1 MAQSIQGQFKSE
13 SYFGLE
19 KSKFLSVSH
28 LQRRPP
34 SSRPSKINMKSHY
47 FILIGTLVA
56 GLAVLTGCGD
66 SSGNKKKTAFVS
78 IGTGSETG
86 VYYPAGGAIA
96 EIVNQ
101 STAIHGVKASAQ
113 TSKGSVDNIN
123 SVLAGNIQFGI
134 AQSDAQFN
142 AVQGLAAW
150 ESNPQSGLRSIFS
163 LHPEAVTLVAAVDSG
178 INTLADLKGKRVNL
192 GEPGSGTRGNAEA
205 VLKTAGIALSDL
217 AAAESLNAREAPR
230 VLQDNR
236 IDAFFY
242 TVGHPAG
249 AIKEATSGTRALK
262 FISITG
268 MDDLLKQY
276 PYFRKTTINKEFY
289 PKAQGE
295 NAETFGFITTVVTS
309 ADVSEDVVYN
319 VVKSVFENLDAYKSK
334 HPALKNLKAEEMVK
348 GGTAQLHPGAE
359 RYFKEAGLVQ

>member
-1 MAQSIQGQFKSE
+1 MAAVSFTQKLA
-13 SYFGLE
+13 FGIL
-19 KSKFLSVSH
+19 
-28 LQRRPP
+28 
-34 SSRPSKINMKSHY
+34 KIIMKSHN
-47 FILIGTLVA
+47 FIFLGILCAGLVA
-56 GLAVLTGCGD
+56 LTGCND
-66 SSGNKKKTAFVS
+66 SGGGKQTSFVS
-78 IGTGSETG
+78 IGTGGETG

-101 STAIHGVKASAQ
+101 STADHGVKASAQ

-142 AVQGLAAW
+142 AAKGLAAW
-150 ESNPQSGLRSIFS
+150 DGNPQDKLRSVFS

-178 INTLADLKGKRVNL
+178 INSLADLKGKKVNL

-205 VLKTAGIALSDL
+205 VLEAAGIALDEL
-217 AAAESLNAREAPR
+217 AAAEGLNAKEAPR

-249 AIKEATSGTRALK
+249 AIEEATSGTRVLK
-262 FISITG
+262 FVPITG
-268 MDDLLKQY
+268 MDALLEQY
-276 PYFRKTTINKEFY
+276 PYFRKTTINKDVY
-289 PKAQGE
+289 PKAEGE

-309 ADVSEDVVYN
+309 ADVSDDVVYS
-319 VVKSVFENLDAYKSK
+319 VAKSVFENLEAYKQK
-334 HPALKNLKAEEMVK
+334 HPALQNLDAAEMVK
-348 GGTAQLHPGAE
+348 GGTAPLHPGAE
-359 RYFKEAGLVQ
+359 RYFKEAGLIQ